1 MARFLDTHDVE
12 PLLAFQLI
20 CSTHPSAGG
29 GDLGPRMKLLLQK
42 FTLDASPMYRETV
55 FAALNSTH
63 YVEEISQDQP
73 TVRRALAELY
83 VVASLDAADVN
94 DRKRAAIYLDESL
107 SIYPG
112 LRSQELI
119 TQLLKRESFA
129 SAPETMAADG
139 QKSLDVKKSGAKQSA
154 AKQSAAHENPLFGDS
169 AEHEESDS
177 SLAQGISYLS
187 AVIFFLVIGG
197 ALFFVF
203 VYWRSVRTL
212 RMTTD
217 DIAPKHSS
225 PPSSVRITPP
235 GEMNFDDDILSDIGH
250 SRAANA

>member
-1 MARFLDTHDVE
+1 MIARFLDTHDVE

-20 CSTHPSAGG
+20 SSTHPSAGG

-55 FAALNSTH
+55 FAALNSSH
-63 YVEEISQDQP
+63 YAEEIAQDQP
-73 TVRRALAELY
+73 GVRRSLAELY
-83 VVASLDAADVN
+83 VVASLDAIDAN
-94 DRKRAAIYLDESL
+94 DRKRAAVYLDESL
-107 SIYPG
+107 ATYPG
-112 LRSQELI
+112 LRSQELV
-119 TQLLKRESFA
+119 TQLLKREAFA
-129 SAPETMAADG
+129 PPVAPRVEGELT
-139 QKSLDVKKSGAKQSA
+139 KKPGTDSSTAKQPA
-154 AKQSAAHENPLFGDS
+154 GREHALFGDDS
-169 AEHEESDS
+169 SQDEPDS

-187 AVIFFLVIGG
+187 AVIFFLVVGG

-203 VYWRSVRTL
+203 VYLRSVRTL

-217 DIAPKHSS
+217 DIMPKHSS

-235 GEMNFDDDILSDIGH
+235 GEMNFDDDVLSDIGH